1 MIKDALGVRR
11 GDVVAVAGAGGK
23 TTLCFALAEEAHAAG
38 WSVLVTTTT
47 HMGTLP
53 GAVTGPLFVESEGDA
68 REGLRAALRDCGR
81 ATLLG
86 CRLRDDKLEG
96 VLPERVDQLAPLADL
111 VVVEADGA
119 RQRSLKTPAPH
130 EPVIPASAS
139 LLVVLAAL
147 DVLGQPLAE
156 ERVHRLERVLAA
168 TARAEGDLVGERE
181 VVSTLL
187 DPGGYPRHLRSGLRS
202 AVFLNKAE
210 AEADFSAAARIAAAL
225 VPPYGTVAAGSAR
238 SGTAR
243 RLA

>member
-1 MIKDALGVRR
+1 LTLDALGVRR
-11 GDVVAVAGAGGK
+11 GDVIAVAGAGGK
-23 TTLCFALAEEAHAAG
+23 TTLCFRLAEEARAAG

-53 GAVTGPLFVESEGDA
+53 GAVTGPLFVEAEGDA
-68 REGLRAALRDCGR
+68 REGLRAALRECGR

-86 CRLRDDKLEG
+86 RRMRDDKLEG
-96 VLPERVDQLAPLADL
+96 VPPERVDQLAALADL

-130 EPVIPASAS
+130 EPVIPGSAS

-147 DVLGQPLAE
+147 DMLGQPLAH

-168 TARAEGDLVGERE
+168 TSRVEGDLAGEPE
-181 VVSTLL
+181 VVATLL
-187 DPGGYPRHLRSGLRS
+187 DPSGYPSRLRAGLRS
-202 AVFLNKAE
+202 AVFLNKTESDAE
-210 AEADFSAAARIAAAL
+210 WAAAERIAAAL
-225 VPPYGTVAAGSAR
+225 KPPYGAVAAGSAR